1 MDYIIDA
8 KNRILG
14 RLASEI
20 ALILQDKDKP
30 SYNPRLSGKNRV
42 IIKNAHLIKVT
53 GRKEEQ
59 KIYYHHTG
67 YIGHLKET
75 RFKEMFEKNPDRVLK
90 LAVRGM
96 LPKNKLLSQRLK
108 RLIIEKENKKDNG

>member
-1 MDYIIDA
+1 MIKMDYIIDA
-8 KNRILG
+8 KNRVLG

-30 SYNPRLSGKNRV
+30 SYDPRLSGKNRV
-42 IIKNAHLIKVT
+42 VVKNIRLIKVT

-59 KIYYHHTG
+59 KIYYRHTG
-67 YIGHLKET
+67 YIGHLKEIK
-75 RFKEMFEKNPDRVLK
+75 FKEMFQKNPDRILR

-96 LPKNKLLSQRLK
+96 LPKNRLLNQRLK
-108 RLIIEKENKKDNG
+108 RLIIEKENG